1 MIPQVIDADPF
12 KAYILVR
19 KAGWS
24 QEVKF
29 AALDHPGL
37 VMDDD
42 LRSEAR
48 DLIKADPDKCAPQ
61 FQITNVISGR
71 LMVSFDGGSGNYTL
85 ERGSSASRLLLRE
98 NMTLSCPE
106 DTVYYCLYPQSP
118 DPVCYRRKALYLAA
132 GSDVHVT
139 PQPYTRHI
147 WIAEGSLAGYS
158 APFLVTIT
166 PNEEMV
172 LQSPDGMLGCLLWHE
187 SK

>member
-12 KAYILVR
+12 KAYIFTQ
-19 KAGWS
+19 KAGWR
-24 QEVKF
+24 QPIMF
-29 AALDHPGL
+29 GALDHPGL
-37 VMDDD
+37 AMDDD
-42 LRSEAR
+42 LRAEAR
-48 DLIKADPDKCAPQ
+48 DLIKADPDNCAPQ
-61 FQITNVISGR
+61 FQITGVISGK
-71 LMVSFDGGSGNYTL
+71 LMVSFEGGAGNYTL
-85 ERGSSASRLLLRE
+85 ERGSSPSRLLLKADL
-98 NMTLSCPE
+98 TVSCPE
-106 DTVYYCLYPQSP
+106 DTVYYCIYPQSP
-118 DPVCYRRKALYLAA
+118 EPICYRRKVLYLAA